1 MRSTGVV
8 RNTRCDES
16 NLVSTATPA
25 YGKDRTLRGWFPE
38 FVGFYYKSSGKPVTT
53 HLGEEEI
60 KMVDTDTMMNEMGGA
75 FMVAW
80 LAGGVGSLE
89 GALVLAAAWMAIGG
103 AHILPVITWGHIMT
117 GDLTDTDS
125 WMDNGS
131 RLVAQVIGAVLAV
144 LLITSGE
151 SSPVTAPENWAF
163 DMWPALGLIAGGALL
178 WTVYDRCDAWVTAF
192 VVMAMAGVMSVNGAT
207 GMASNLMGDG
217 GDIAAMASH
226 WVMDGVMVGLGAMAS
241 VKIVEMT

>member
-1 MRSTGVV
+1 
-8 RNTRCDES
+8 
-16 NLVSTATPA
+16 
-25 YGKDRTLRGWFPE
+25 
-38 FVGFYYKSSGKPVTT
+38 
-53 HLGEEEI
+53 
-60 KMVDTDTMMNEMGGA
+60 MVDTDTMMNEMGGA
-75 FMVAW
+75 FMLSW
-80 LAGGVGSLE
+80 LVVGEMDLG

-117 GDLTDTDS
+117 GDLTDSDS

-144 LLITSGE
+144 LLLTSGE
-151 SSPVTAPENWAF
+151 SSTMENPAVMWKF

-192 VVMAMAGVMSVNGAT
+192 VVMALGTMVGGNYDMAENMMGSGDVVNA
-207 GMASNLMGDG
+207 
-217 GDIAAMASH
+217 ASH
-226 WVMDGVMVGLGAMAS
+226 WVMDGLMVGLGAMAS

>member
-1 MRSTGVV
+1 
-8 RNTRCDES
+8 
-16 NLVSTATPA
+16 
-25 YGKDRTLRGWFPE
+25 
-38 FVGFYYKSSGKPVTT
+38 
-53 HLGEEEI
+53 
-60 KMVDTDTMMNEMGGA
+60 MVDTDTMMNEMGGA
-75 FMVAW
+75 FMLSW
-80 LAGGVGSLE
+80 LVVGEMDLG

-117 GDLTDTDS
+117 GDLADSDS

-144 LLITSGE
+144 LLLTSGE
-151 SSPVTAPENWAF
+151 SSAVEAPEMWAF

-192 VVMAMAGVMSVNGAT
+192 VVMALGTMVGGNMD
-207 GMASNLMGDG
+207 MASNLMGDG
-217 GDIAAMASH
+217 GDIAASASH
-226 WVMDGVMVGLGAMAS
+226 WVMDGVMVGIGAMAS

>member
-1 MRSTGVV
+1 
-8 RNTRCDES
+8 
-16 NLVSTATPA
+16 
-25 YGKDRTLRGWFPE
+25 
-38 FVGFYYKSSGKPVTT
+38 
-53 HLGEEEI
+53 
-60 KMVDTDTMMNEMGGA
+60 MVDTDTMMNEMGGA

-117 GDLTDTDS
+117 GDVTDSDS

-151 SSPVTAPENWAF
+151 SSAVAAPDMWAF

-192 VVMAMAGVMSVNGAT
+192 VVMAMGIMVGGAT

-217 GDIAAMASH
+217 GDVAAMASH
-226 WVMDGVMVGLGAMAS
+226 WVMDGVMVGIGAMAS

>member
-1 MRSTGVV
+1 
-8 RNTRCDES
+8 
-16 NLVSTATPA
+16 
-25 YGKDRTLRGWFPE
+25 
-38 FVGFYYKSSGKPVTT
+38 
-53 HLGEEEI
+53 
-60 KMVDTDTMMNEMGGA
+60 MVDTDTMMNEMGGA
-75 FMVAW
+75 FMLSW
-80 LAGGVGSLE
+80 LVVGEMDLG

-117 GDLTDTDS
+117 GDLTDSDS

-151 SSPVTAPENWAF
+151 SSPVAAPDMWAF
-163 DMWPALGLIAGGALL
+163 DMWPALGMIAGGALL

-192 VVMAMAGVMSVNGAT
+192 VVMAMGTMVGGAT

-226 WVMDGVMVGLGAMAS
+226 WVLDGVMVGIGAMAS